1 MTESVLLTGIS
12 GFLGGHTALQLLKSG
27 YKVRGSVRNLD
38 RADKVRQ
45 TLAEHGADVSQL
57 EFVALDLMYDRGWDD
72 AMAGV
77 RYLQHTASPFV
88 TSMPE
93 DKMELIGPA
102 VEGTTRAINAALKA
116 KIERIVLTSSMAA
129 IAYGH
134 PASRTAPFTEEDW
147 TNIDG
152 PGVNAYV
159 ESKTLA
165 EQKAWELME
174 KARRR
179 SDLAVIN
186 PSLIAGPLL
195 DEDPGTSGVIL
206 KRFLDGSIPGA
217 PRFFFPIVDVR
228 DVAQTHLK
236 AMQTSEAGG
245 SRFATST
252 DGLWMIEIA
261 REIKR
266 AFPQFKGKVPKFEMP
281 DWAVRLYALFDRDV
295 RGNLAALGHQPQ
307 LDNSKARALL
317 GRDFIS
323 NKEAIS
329 AMVKSLVDKGLV

>member
-1 MTESVLLTGIS
+1 MTNSVLLTGIS
-12 GFLGGHTALQLLKSG
+12 GFLGGHTALQLLKNG

-57 EFVALDLMYDRGWDD
+57 EFVALDLMDDNGWDD
-72 AMAGV
+72 AMAGA

-93 DKMELIGPA
+93 DKMERIGPA

-116 KIERIVLTSSMAA
+116 KVERIVLTSSMAA

-134 PASRTAPFTEEDW
+134 PANRTAPFTEEDW
-147 TNIDG
+147 TDING

-174 KARRR
+174 KAGRR

-195 DEDPGTSGVIL
+195 DEDPGTSGAIL
-206 KRFLDGSIPGA
+206 MRFLDGSMPGA
-217 PRFFFPIVDVR
+217 PRFFFSLVDVR
-228 DVAQTHLK
+228 DVAEAHVK
-236 AMQTSEAGG
+236 AMEMSEAGG
-245 SRFATST
+245 SRHATST
-252 DGLWMIEIA
+252 DGLWMMEIA

-281 DWAVRLYALFDRDV
+281 DWAVRAYALFDKDV
-295 RGNLAALGHQPQ
+295 RGNLAALGHQPR
-307 LDNSKARALL
+307 LDNSKARTLL
-317 GRDFIS
+317 GRDFIF
-323 NKEAIS
+323 NKDAIS
-329 AMVKSLVDKGLV
+329 AMVKSLVEKGLV